1 MLLLIVLFAI
11 LTGIGASVFS
21 YRALVVVGVVSVA
34 IFAFALVSTGWG
46 ALATTA
52 CCFMA
57 LVLQQASFLA
67 AATWRNRIGAE
78 IVRIRG
84 ALRCKTN

>member
-34 IFAFALVSTGWG
+34 IFALALLSTGWG